1 MGLDM
6 FLYKRAKV
14 KESQTEPT
22 EIMYWRKAN
31 QIRQWFVD
39 NTGYDAAA
47 NCKEH
52 PVTKERLTQL
62 RDDCLKVIETH
73 KKNKNHR
80 TSRKL
85 LPSSDGFF
93 FGGTEYDRWY
103 YDEVERTA
111 RELTEILRTVNFNT
125 YEVFYYE
132 WW

>member
-6 FLYKRAKV
+6 FLYKRVKV
-14 KESQTEPT
+14 KEPQTEPR

-39 NTGYDAAA
+39 NTEYNTEW
-47 NCKEH
+47 NCVEH
-52 PVTKERLTQL
+52 LVTKEQLTQL
-62 RDDCLKVIETH
+62 RDDCLKVIEAH

-80 TSRKL
+80 ISRKL
-85 LPSSDGFF
+85 LPSSDGYF

-111 RELTEILRTVNFNT
+111 RELTEILRAVDFNT